1 MAITVLAQPT
11 TPNVTGTRLLYSL
24 SSTNVTQPQFQY
36 VADIYQG
43 SNLVTRQFIYP
54 NTAGSGNFDIA
65 RILSD
70 NLEYDDDWK
79 TTTSISA
86 DDSYKT
92 FTLAFSESYAT
103 SISSST
109 SVTAGGASSTLQV
122 FPGQLEPTYGSFNWQ
137 DSGSVQLLTNQTQGY
152 LSKGNYVTFTVYEPP
167 NDTTDY
173 TVSFISASGDVLGST
188 TVGGGSSPNSFIAN
202 FGFGSGSA
210 LFVDRFETT
219 DWETITITFEGEST
233 PRTTYNRVRQ
243 CNGEGVTFAFINNY
257 GFYDYYSIKNP
268 VRENTEVER
277 NTFTRTNVNYEAYTP
292 SYDIS
297 RRGEIQYNT
306 GYTDRYEVTTDY
318 IDQAVA
324 QWLTEMLD
332 SPEVYIQENGNFIP
346 VIITN
351 STYIRNTNT
360 ARQKLF
366 QYTIQ
371 YKYANQRY
379 SR

>member
-152 LSKGNYVTFTVYEPP
+152 LSKGNYATFTVYEPP
-167 NDTTDY
+167 NDTTSY
-173 TVSFISASGDVLGST
+173 TVAFISASGDVLGST

-210 LFVDRFETT
+210 LFLDRFETT
-219 DWETITITFEGEST
+219 DWETITITFEGESI
-233 PRTTYNRVRQ
+233 PRTVYNRVRP
-243 CNGEGVTFAFINNY
+243 CNDEGVTFAFINNF

-268 VRENTEVER
+268 VRKQTDVTR
-277 NTFTRTNVNYEAYTP
+277 NNYTRTNVNYESYIAT
-292 SYDIS
+292 YDIT
-297 RRGEIQYNT
+297 RRGETQYNT
-306 GYTDRYEVTTDY
+306 QYNDKYEVTTDY
-318 IDQAVA
+318 IDQATA
-324 QWLTEMLD
+324 QWLTELFD
-332 SPEVYIQENGNFIP
+332 SPNVFIQEDGNFIP
-346 VIITN
+346 VVITN
-351 STYIRNTNT
+351 ANYIWNTNQS
-360 ARQKLF
+360 RQKTF
-366 QYTIQ
+366 QYNIE
-371 YKYANQRY
+371 YRYANQRLD
-379 SR
+379 R